1 MFYIWYCFQF
11 GTSSLNSTEYDGKKL
26 HHVSV
31 NRFYISVK
39 RTNLTVKRTG
49 ISHIEKLRNGQNKGV
64 LVTRTKSL
72 KWLMEGKKLGL
83 KIIYGGFGRLVK
95 KP

>member
-39 RTNLTVKRTG
+39 RTNMTVKRTG
-49 ISHIEKLRNGQNKGV
+49 ISHI
-64 LVTRTKSL
+64 
-72 KWLMEGKKLGL
+72 KK
-83 KIIYGGFGRLVK
+83 
-95 KP
+95 